1 MMVGYFK
8 QDPKKGIIS
17 WRKEL
22 KITLPGGLAIP
33 KVEMDTQIQDSINT
47 CEAATYIDVSHDTC
61 LRSMIYVE

>member
-22 KITLPGGLAIP
+22 KITLPVGIAIP
-33 KVEMDTQIQDSINT
+33 KVEMDTQIQYSINT
-47 CEAATYIDVSHDTC
+47 CEAVTYIDVSHDTC